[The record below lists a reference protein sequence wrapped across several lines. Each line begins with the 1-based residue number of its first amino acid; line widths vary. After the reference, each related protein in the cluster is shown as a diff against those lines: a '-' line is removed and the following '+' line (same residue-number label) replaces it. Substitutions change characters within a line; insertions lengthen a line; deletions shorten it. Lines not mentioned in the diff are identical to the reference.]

1 MEKFKS
7 FLKHALFPMMALVV
21 IVGII
26 VLRLIFTPVIIQTG
40 SMEPKLPVG
49 TIVLIKQ
56 SDDLKPGDIITF
68 REDTAIGVTTHTFIG
83 YADDGSLRTKGD
95 ANPEPDVHFVPL
107 QQSAVMG
114 EFVVGFTFLTA
125 SYWTSISGVLS
136 LIVIGLM
143 VISVIIILVTRNK
156 ELKPEKSSDE
166 TRELSPV

>member
-1 MEKFKS
+1 
-7 FLKHALFPMMALVV
+7 
-21 IVGII
+21 
-26 VLRLIFTPVIIQTG
+26 
-40 SMEPKLPVG
+40 
-49 TIVLIKQ
+49 
-56 SDDLKPGDIITF
+56 
-68 REDTAIGVTTHTFIG
+68 
-83 YADDGSLRTKGD
+83 
-95 ANPEPDVHFVPL
+95 
-107 QQSAVMG
+107 VMG